1 MKSIAF
7 AAGLVAAC
15 LSSNFAQAQ
24 EVHVQTSLG
33 TFDVALDPVHAPK
46 ATANFLRYV
55 REGHFDGTM
64 IYRVVP
70 GFVLQ
75 MGSYEPNGDA
85 RPTHDPIPL
94 ESANG
99 LLNQRG
105 TLSMARSD
113 DPNSATAEFFI
124 NLTDNNSLDPTEGKT
139 PNTTGYAVFGKVVE
153 GMSVIDTIAA
163 VPLNGKMGPFPDA
176 APAAPVIITKVTVVG
191 DPVPPPAPTKH

>member
-1 MKSIAF
+1 MKLVAIS
-7 AAGLVAAC
+7 AGLLTAC
-15 LSSNFAQAQ
+15 LTINIVKAQ

-33 TFDVALDPVHAPK
+33 EFDVALDAAHSPK
-46 ATANFLRYV
+46 AVANFLRYV

-75 MGSYEPNGDA
+75 MGSYEPSGNA

-94 ESANG
+94 ETANG
-99 LLNQRG
+99 LLNKRG

-113 DPNSATAEFFI
+113 DPASATAEFFV
-124 NLTDNNSLDPTEGKT
+124 NLSDNTTLDPTEGKT

-153 GMSVIDTIAA
+153 GMGVIDTIAA
-163 VPLNGKMGPFPDA
+163 VPLNGKQGPFPDA
-176 APAAPVIITKVTVVG
+176 DPASPVIINKVTVVG
-191 DPVPPPAPTKH
+191 DPVPPVAPAKH

>member
-1 MKSIAF
+1 MKSIALS
-7 AAGLVAAC
+7 AGLLAAC
-15 LSSNFAQAQ
+15 FACDIAQAQ
-24 EVHVQTSLG
+24 EVHIQTSLG
-33 TFDVALDPVHAPK
+33 AFDVALDPVHAPK

-55 REGHFDGTM
+55 REGHFNGTM

-75 MGSYEPNGDA
+75 MGSYEPNGNP
-85 RPTHDPIPL
+85 RPTHEPIPL

-99 LLNQRG
+99 LLNLRG

-124 NLTDNNSLDPTEGKT
+124 NLTDNSSLDPTEGKA

-163 VPLNGKMGPFPDA
+163 VPLKGGQGPFPDA
-176 APAAPVIITKVTVVG
+176 DPASPVIINKMTVTG
-191 DPVPPPAPTKH
+191 DPAPPPAAAKH

>member
-1 MKSIAF
+1 MKLIAIS
-7 AAGLVAAC
+7 ASLLAAC
-15 LSSNFAQAQ
+15 ILTGAAEAQ
-24 EVHVQTSLG
+24 EVHIQTSLG
-33 TFDVALDPVHAPK
+33 EIDVALDAAHAPK
-46 ATANFLRYV
+46 AVANFLRYA

-75 MGSYEPNGDA
+75 MGSYEPNGNS
-85 RPTHDPIPL
+85 RPTHEPIPL

-99 LLNQRG
+99 LLNTRG

-124 NLTDNNSLDPTEGKT
+124 NLSDNTSLDPTEGKT

-153 GMSVIDTIAA
+153 GMGVVDTIAA
-163 VPLNGKMGPFPDA
+163 VPLNGKTGPFPDA
-176 APAAPVIITKVTVVG
+176 DPAGPVVINKVMVVG
-191 DPVPPPAPTKH
+191 DPVAPAAPAKH